1 MNRLSIVLVGS
12 LLIVVSCGGFRQMGK
27 KPWITVTPE
36 KVGLFVNQQSDP
48 YIIQVDY
55 TLNVPAHY
63 VPACGRLIWQ
73 PYFTGNG
80 QRLDLTPVIITGKEY
95 VRREGRLEALE
106 GQLPDYPG
114 IVPLMTKKGTMNIK
128 LSQAVPFQLWM
139 TQAKLMAGVSL
150 EACDR
155 KTELYELTLADGVV
169 YIPQDPGPVRVKYI
183 QKEIEKNEE
192 GFARFLYPV
201 NGYVVDP
208 AIYRN
213 RQELDDMTNMIKKV
227 MTDSSMHV
235 LRIVVTGICSPD
247 GPYIYNESLAKR
259 RAESVE
265 KYLEVHGKVD
275 PGMIEMK
282 YIPEDWDG
290 LRKLLGESTMPGKK
304 VAIGIIDRI
313 GHPDQREAELRKL
326 PQFNYIK
333 QNFYPQLRK
342 VTYEIYYTVKEMVEE
357 VIPE

>member
-1 MNRLSIVLVGS
+1 MNRISIIFVGS
-12 LLIVVSCGGFRQMGK
+12 LLIMASCGGFRQIEK
-27 KPWITVTPE
+27 KSRITVTPE
-36 KVGLFVNQQSDP
+36 KVGLFVNQQTDP
-48 YIIQVDY
+48 YTIQVDY

-63 VPACGRLIWQ
+63 VPACGRLIYQ
-73 PYFTGNG
+73 PYFVGEG

-114 IVPLMTKKGTMNIK
+114 IVPLMAEKGVMNIK
-128 LSQAVPFQLWM
+128 LSQTVPFQLWM
-139 TQAKLMAGVSL
+139 VQSKLMASVSL

-155 KTELYELTLADGVV
+155 KTELYDLALADGVV
-169 YIPQDPGPVRVKYI
+169 YIPQGPGPVRVKYV
-183 QKEIEKNEE
+183 QKEIEKKEE

-213 RQELDDMTNMIKKV
+213 RQQLDDMTNLMNKV

-235 LRIVVTGICSPD
+235 TRIVITGICSPD
-247 GPYIYNESLAKR
+247 GPYSYNEGLARR

-265 KYLEVHGKVD
+265 KYLEVHDKVNPD
-275 PGMIEMK
+275 MIEVK

-290 LRKLLGESTMPGKK
+290 LRKLLEESTMAGKEA
-304 VAIGIIDRI
+304 AIDVIDRVSN
-313 GHPDQREAELRKL
+313 PDQREVELRKL